1 MTEKLLNM
9 RQVETVIS
17 YGETKIRQW
26 VAEGRFPAPIRP
38 HGNGDSRWLESEVQE
53 WITEQVKQNREA
65 A

>member
-9 RQVETVIS
+9 RQVEIVIS

-26 VAEGRFPAPIRP
+26 VNEGRFPAPIRL
-38 HGNGDSRWLESEVQE
+38 HGNGDYRWLESEVQK
-53 WITEQVKQNREA
+53 WIYEQVKQNREA